1 MKKLSL
7 ALITGGALCAF
18 GVLLGGAALAMT
30 GFEFSKVVTT
40 MKYENKTAA
49 YEPSLLAGIE
59 IAAEDLKVVVSPS
72 PDEQVHLSYWESA
85 LDATTIEV
93 DGGMLRFRH
102 TVSDSWLD
110 NFIHG
115 FWSSFARYRHVI
127 EIKIPAS
134 FAGSLSVTN
143 ENAALEASGLAALS
157 SAAFRSKNGSLELTD
172 ILCLGG
178 LTAET
183 TNAPLSLDRVRGGT
197 ARITNTN
204 ARIRVSDTQLLD
216 TVLQTDNG
224 SVLLHNLTV
233 RSLTAKNKN
242 ASLEAEALAA
252 VGRVELETTNASL
265 TAIDVQSAGDL
276 SLRSKNGSVRATNCS
291 ASAFF
296 AGTTNAKVD
305 LARCKAAQVQ
315 AETSNGS
322 VEIDR
327 LDSRDITLI
336 SSNGGIRGSVLGQE
350 ADYVIAALTTN
361 GSNNLTDRVGD
372 LPGRL
377 TVRTTNASIHVTFT
391 E

>member
-18 GVLLGGAALAMT
+18 GVLLGGAALAVT

-93 DGGMLRFRH
+93 DGRYAPVPPHRFGLLAGQFHPWVLEQLRAVPPRH
-102 TVSDSWLD
+102 RNQNPGLLC
-110 NFIHG
+110 G
-115 FWSSFARYRHVI
+115 
-127 EIKIPAS
+127 IPLGDERKRRAGS
-134 FAGSLSVTN
+134 VRPDGALLRRLPLQKWFAGAHGYPLPGRADGRDHQRPSLPRP
-143 ENAALEASGLAALS
+143 GP
-157 SAAFRSKNGSLELTD
+157 RRNG
-172 ILCLGG
+172 
-178 LTAET
+178 
-183 TNAPLSLDRVRGGT
+183 
-197 ARITNTN
+197 RITNTN

>member
-1 MKKLSL
+1 MTERN
-7 ALITGGALCAF
+7 APGRGAPI
-18 GVLLGGAALAMT
+18 GV
-30 GFEFSKVVTT
+30 F
-40 MKYENKTAA
+40 
-49 YEPSLLAGIE
+49 
-59 IAAEDLKVVVSPS
+59 
-72 PDEQVHLSYWESA
+72 
-85 LDATTIEV
+85 
-93 DGGMLRFRH
+93 
-102 TVSDSWLD
+102 DS
-110 NFIHG
+110 G
-115 FWSSFARYRHVI
+115 
-127 EIKIPAS
+127 
-134 FAGSLSVTN
+134 
-143 ENAALEASGLAALS
+143 
-157 SAAFRSKNGSLELTD
+157 
-172 ILCLGG
+172 LGG

-197 ARITNTN
+197 ARITNAN